1 MVVRFGILLVH
12 KVAVV
17 GANQLHAVL
26 LCQLYQHLVGLLL
39 QWECLAV
46 GAYRWV
52 GNLMALQLQIVVVA
66 PQVLMPFY

>member
-17 GANQLHAVL
+17 GAHQFHTVFAG
-26 LCQLYQHLVGLLL
+26 QLYQHLVGLLL
-39 QWECLAV
+39 QWECLAIGTYRRV
-46 GAYRWV
+46 GHLV
-52 GNLMALQLQIVVVA
+52 ALQLQIVVVA